1 MLFVKSNVGLCAR
14 ESGRT
19 ISAIVGVAPVV
30 PERAVVPKEQQ
41 SNLLIGETAHN
52 TGTIDTSFVYGMFA
66 SYIFDLL
73 MTGVTIKALW
83 FEIEGE
89 MNTAHLLREYI
100 DNPGPVGWFPVV
112 KDKQFDSPE
121 MIMSRI
127 TESGPE
133 KFEIE
138 ISNFYGELTIK
149 ETHSV
154 PVPYA
159 IRTGKGLN
167 RHERERA
174 LLEYAA
180 KHPPVTQ
187 PLKVSCVLRQEPV
200 TLTKVAR
207 HYEPAKQEGI
217 TMYYI
222 S

>member
-1 MLFVKSNVGLCAR
+1 MFVKSNVGLCVR
-14 ESGRT
+14 ESGRSV
-19 ISAIVGVAPVV
+19 SALVGVAPIAQ
-30 PERAVVPKEQQ
+30 ERAPVAKEQTP
-41 SNLLIGETAHN
+41 NLLIGETSYSV
-52 TGTIDTSFVYGMFA
+52 GTIDTNFVYGIFA
-66 SYIFDLL
+66 SHIFNLL
-73 MTGVTIKALW
+73 TTGIIVKALW

-89 MNTAHLLREYI
+89 MNTSRLLREYI

-121 MIMSRI
+121 MIMSQI
-127 TESGPE
+127 TKSDPE

-138 ISNFYGELTIK
+138 ISNFYGELTMK
-149 ETHSV
+149 EVHSI

-167 RHERERA
+167 RHEKERI

-187 PLKVSCVLRQEPV
+187 PIQTLCSLRQEPA

-207 HYEPAKQEGI
+207 YYEAAKQEGI

>member
-1 MLFVKSNVGLCAR
+1 MFVKSNVGLCVR
-14 ESGRT
+14 ESGRSV
-19 ISAIVGVAPVV
+19 SALVGVTPIV
-30 PERAVVPKEQQ
+30 PERAPVPKEQ
-41 SNLLIGETAHN
+41 SANLLIGEN
-52 TGTIDTSFVYGMFA
+52 SEKVGIIDADFVYGMFA
-66 SYIFDLL
+66 SHIFDLL
-73 MTGVTIKALW
+73 TTGIIIKALW
-83 FEIEGE
+83 FQIEGE

-127 TESGPE
+127 TKSDPE

-167 RHERERA
+167 RHEKERI

-180 KHPPVTQ
+180 NHPPVTQ
-187 PLKVSCVLRQEPV
+187 PIQTLCSLRQEPA
-200 TLTKVAR
+200 TLTKVVR
-207 HYEPAKQEGI
+207 HYEAAKQEGI
-217 TMYYI
+217 TMYCI

>member
-1 MLFVKSNVGLCAR
+1 MLFVKSNVGLCVR
-14 ESGRT
+14 ESGRSV
-19 ISAIVGVAPVV
+19 SALVGVAPVV

-73 MTGVTIKALW
+73 TTGVTIKALW

-89 MNTAHLLREYI
+89 MNTSRLLREYI
-100 DNPGPVGWFPVV
+100 DNPGPVGAFPLIR
-112 KDKQFDSPE
+112 DEQFDVPN
-121 MIMSRI
+121 MVMSRI

-138 ISNFYGELTIK
+138 ISNFYGELTMK

-187 PLKVSCVLRQEPV
+187 PIQTLCSLRQEPV

>member
-1 MLFVKSNVGLCAR
+1 MFVKSNVGLCVR
-14 ESGRT
+14 EGGRSV
-19 ISAIVGVAPVV
+19 SALVGVTPIVSERAPV
-30 PERAVVPKEQQ
+30 AKEQTP
-41 SNLLIGETAHN
+41 NLLIGETSYSV
-52 TGTIDTSFVYGMFA
+52 GTIDTNFVYGMFA
-66 SYIFDLL
+66 SHIFNLL
-73 MTGVTIKALW
+73 TTGINIKALW

-89 MNTAHLLREYI
+89 MNTSCLLREYI
-100 DNPGPVGWFPVV
+100 DNPGPVGAFPLIR
-112 KDKQFDSPE
+112 DEQFNAPN

-127 TESGPE
+127 TGSDPE

-138 ISNFYGELTIK
+138 ISNFYGELTMK

-159 IRTGKGLN
+159 IRTGKGLS
-167 RHERERA
+167 RYEKERA

-187 PLKVSCVLRQEPV
+187 PIQTLCSLRQEPA

-207 HYEPAKQEGI
+207 HYEVAKQEGI
-217 TMYYI
+217 TMYCI

>member
-1 MLFVKSNVGLCAR
+1 MFVKSNVGLCVR
-14 ESGRT
+14 ESGRSV
-19 ISAIVGVAPVV
+19 SALVGVSPIV
-30 PERAVVPKEQQ
+30 PERAPVAKEQ
-41 SNLLIGETAHN
+41 SANLLIGEN
-52 TGTIDTSFVYGMFA
+52 SEKVGIIDADFVYGMFA
-66 SYIFDLL
+66 SHIFNLL
-73 MTGVTIKALW
+73 TTGIIVKALW

-89 MNTAHLLREYI
+89 MNTSRLLREYI

-127 TESGPE
+127 TKSDPE

-138 ISNFYGELTIK
+138 ISNFYGELIMK
-149 ETHSV
+149 EVHSI

-167 RHERERA
+167 RHEKERI

-187 PLKVSCVLRQEPV
+187 PIQTLCSLRQEPA

-207 HYEPAKQEGI
+207 HYEAAKQEGI

>member
-1 MLFVKSNVGLCAR
+1 MFVKSNVGLCVR
-14 ESGRT
+14 ESGRSV
-19 ISAIVGVAPVV
+19 SALVGVAPVV

-41 SNLLIGETAHN
+41 SNLLIGEN
-52 TGTIDTSFVYGMFA
+52 SEKVGTVDADFVYGMFA
-66 SYIFDLL
+66 SHIFNLL
-73 MTGVTIKALW
+73 TTGIIVKALW
-83 FEIEGE
+83 FQIEGE

-127 TESGPE
+127 TKSDPE

-149 ETHSV
+149 ETYSV

-167 RHERERA
+167 RHEKERI

-187 PLKVSCVLRQEPV
+187 PIQTLCSLRQEPA

-207 HYEPAKQEGI
+207 HYEVAKQEGI

>member
-1 MLFVKSNVGLCAR
+1 MFVKSNVGLCVR
-14 ESGRT
+14 ESGRSV
-19 ISAIVGVAPVV
+19 SALVGVTPIV
-30 PERAVVPKEQQ
+30 PERAPVSKEQQ
-41 SNLLIGETAHN
+41 SNLLIGESSYS
-52 TGTIDTSFVYGMFA
+52 TGIIDADFVYGMFA
-66 SYIFDLL
+66 SHIFDLL
-73 MTGVTIKALW
+73 TTGIIVKALW
-83 FEIEGE
+83 FQIEGE

-112 KDKQFDSPE
+112 KDKQFNSPE

-127 TESGPE
+127 TGSDPE

-138 ISNFYGELTIK
+138 ISNFYGELVVK
-149 ETHSV
+149 EVHSI

-180 KHPPVTQ
+180 KHPPATQ
-187 PLKVSCVLRQEPV
+187 PLKVSCVLRQEPA

-207 HYEPAKQEGI
+207 HYEAAKQEGI
-217 TMYYI
+217 TMYYL